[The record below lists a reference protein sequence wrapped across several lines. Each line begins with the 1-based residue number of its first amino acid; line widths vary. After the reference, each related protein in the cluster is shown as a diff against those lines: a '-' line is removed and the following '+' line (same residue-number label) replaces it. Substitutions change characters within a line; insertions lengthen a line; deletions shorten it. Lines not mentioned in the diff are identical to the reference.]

1 MRTNH
6 VLIDWEN
13 VQPDS
18 LELLNREDVRVYLF
32 TGALQKSIPTS
43 TAAALQPLGSRA
55 QYIQMAR
62 SGRNAL
68 DFHIAF
74 YIGRL
79 SATEENPYFH
89 VIAKDKDLDVLIE
102 HLKAQ
107 KIFCT
112 RSVKVTDMPFIKLSV
127 AKSPKER
134 MALVADFL
142 RAPANTLPTTRKRL
156 AGVIKARLDKSITGE
171 DIEAV
176 VQAMID
182 DGFAVID
189 GTKVSF
195 PAIVKAGKL

>member
-6 VLIDWEN
+6 ILIDWEN

-112 RSVKVTDMPFIKLSV
+112 RSVNVTDMPFIKLSV
-127 AKSPKER
+127 AKSPTSPATSR
-134 MALVADFL
+134 CRPRRVRSSPS
-142 RAPANTLPTTRKRL
+142 RAATSWRWSRAACTWR
-156 AGVIKARLDKSITGE
+156 AWS
-171 DIEAV
+171 
-176 VQAMID
+176 
-182 DGFAVID
+182 
-189 GTKVSF
+189 
-195 PAIVKAGKL
+195 

>member
-6 VLIDWEN
+6 ILIDWEN

-18 LELLNREDVRVYLF
+18 LELLNRDDVRVYLF

-79 SATEENPYFH
+79 SATEDNPYFH

-102 HLKAQ
+102 HLKTQ

-112 RSVKVTDMPFIKLSV
+112 RSAKVTDMPFIKLSV
-127 AKSPKER
+127 AKSPRER
-134 MALVADFL
+134 MAIIAEFL

-156 AGVIKARLDKSITGE
+156 AGVVKARLDKSISGD

-182 DGFAVID
+182 DGFAVVD
-189 GTKVSF
+189 GPRVTF
-195 PAIVKAGKL
+195 PTTIKGKK